1 MHVQHVTVTFARG
14 VLPLLIATALLYRVV
29 DPDPGSIGPGVD
41 FLSGFELDL
50 DIYHTHD
57 WIRIPYQLEKM

>member
-1 MHVQHVTVTFARG
+1 MHVQALIVTFARG
-14 VLPLLIATALLYRVV
+14 VLPLLIATALFYRVV

-57 WIRIPYQLEKM
+57 WIRIPINSEKM